1 MPGPPDRFE
10 LSVWECLNPI
20 IMAIGKRVQRA
31 EERRHAIMGDLRG
44 LTPEESAHLEAG
56 WVRVRDA
63 YQAAQQHLLDAL
75 ECLNE
80 AAQAYYAAKKM
91 KKPRNE
97 R

>member
-1 MPGPPDRFE
+1 MSGPPDRFE
-10 LSVWECLNPI
+10 LSIWERLNPI

-31 EERRHAIMGDLRG
+31 EERRRAFMGDLRG

-63 YQAAQQHLLDAL
+63 YQAAQNCLLQAL
-75 ECLNE
+75 EHLND
-80 AAQAYYAAKKM
+80 AAQALYAAKRM
-91 KKPRNE
+91 KKPRDE